1 MVSGVSRKRKN
12 AEGEKMRRCE
22 RLAAAKMMNIEYR
35 ILLRRTGV
43 EGKTKR
49 EPQNRRISNIECR
62 RKD

>member
-22 RLAAAKMMNIEYR
+22 RLAAAKMMNIECR

-43 EGKTKR
+43 EGRNKQKS
-49 EPQNRRISNIECR
+49 EP
-62 RKD
+62 